1 MRPERDEQER
11 GDDGDQGE
19 QDRLQN
25 GAEQKADHARDRTRY
40 DDAASDQRGDRK
52 VDGEPGNHGDKK
64 DRENA
69 QRPALGVLQRR
80 RRPGASTAIAG
91 GRIDS
96 RTISPTL
103 DTSAAT
109 NQIAV
114 AASVTL
120 RPCNVPRKSSGN
132 PARIS
137 NANSQPKN
145 FRNAGSPSGTA

>member
-64 DRENA
+64 DRQNA

-80 RRPGASTAIAG
+80 RRPRAG
-91 GRIDS
+91 RLHRD
-96 RTISPTL
+96 RRRQDRQLTISPTL
-103 DTSAAT
+103 NTSAAT
-109 NQIAV
+109 NQIML

-120 RPCNVPRKSSGN
+120 RPCNAPRKSSGN

-145 FRNAGSPSGTA
+145 FRNAG